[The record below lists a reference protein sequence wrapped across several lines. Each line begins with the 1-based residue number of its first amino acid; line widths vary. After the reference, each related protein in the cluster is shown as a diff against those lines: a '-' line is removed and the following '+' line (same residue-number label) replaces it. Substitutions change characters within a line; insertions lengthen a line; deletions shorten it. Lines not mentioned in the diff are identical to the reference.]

1 MVSLS
6 LFSASEDVF
15 EGADVGETAGDTED
29 VSEEAFVSDGAE
41 DFVLEHP
48 NAENEMRVSIAA
60 LSISFSYTWKNPPVF
75 IIMWL
80 LYAFVL
86 GFCKIQSPFF

>member
-29 VSEEAFVSDGAE
+29 VSEEDFVSDGAE

-60 LSISFSYTWKNPPVF
+60 LSISFFLYMEKSSFFYNDVV
-75 IIMWL
+75 IIR
-80 LYAFVL
+80 
-86 GFCKIQSPFF
+86 FCTGIL

>member
-60 LSISFSYTWKNPPVF
+60 VSYTHLDVYKR
-75 IIMWL
+75 
-80 LYAFVL
+80 
-86 GFCKIQSPFF
+86 QSCLCPCC

>member
-48 NAENEMRVSIAA
+48 NAEN
-60 LSISFSYTWKNPPVF
+60 
-75 IIMWL
+75 
-80 LYAFVL
+80 
-86 GFCKIQSPFF
+86 

>member
-60 LSISFSYTWKNPPVF
+60 LKYQFFLIHGK
-75 IIMWL
+75 IL
-80 LYAFVL
+80 LFL
-86 GFCKIQSPFF
+86 